1 MKVDS
6 ILFIP
11 QYYPPEIGAPQARI
25 HGIAKRLVGEGVK
38 VTVLTAFPNY
48 PEGRVQDAYRGR
60 LHMREQ
66 IDGVDVRRVPIY
78 PTKSAGLVKRLSNY
92 FSFVFT
98 SLFAGLFLVRRHQ
111 VLILE
116 SPPLFL
122 GLSGWLVSFFKRSW
136 FVMNI
141 SDLWPESV
149 VRMGV
154 VNNKLALGLARRL
167 ESFLYRRAHAVTG
180 QSSGICRG
188 VQSNHPAQN
197 IALIPNGCDCKLFS
211 PENANRSEAEQRGW
225 NDRFVVGY
233 AGLIGL
239 AQGINLYVESADRLR
254 DDDRFAFLVIG
265 DGPELESNRARAEEL
280 ELDNIVFLGSRPKV
294 QMPELVSS
302 FDCSIIPLKYF
313 IPGALPSKIYETMAC
328 RVPVVLAAE
337 GDPKDLV
344 ERADSG
350 IIVSY
355 DSVDTIVDALKQ
367 LADSEELR
375 ERLGNNGREFAK
387 KYHDRDSIAQQMLA
401 TLNAVVS
408 RDQTFFAESD
418 VAQGWRV

>member
-1 MKVDS
+1 MSQSV
-6 ILFIP
+6 LFVT

-25 HGIAKRLVGEGVK
+25 HGIAKRLVGKGMK

-48 PEGRVQDAYRGR
+48 PGGRIQDDYRGR
-60 LHMREQ
+60 LHMREV
-66 IDGVDVRRVPIY
+66 IDDVNVRRVPIY
-78 PTKSAGLVKRLSNY
+78 PTKSAGLVKRLTNY

-98 SLFAGLFLVRRHQ
+98 SLFAGLFLVRRHD

-122 GLSGWLVSFFKRSW
+122 GLSGWLISLLKRSR

-149 VRMGV
+149 VRIGV
-154 VNNKLALGLARRL
+154 VNNKTALWVARKL

-188 VQSNHPAQN
+188 VLENYPKQN
-197 IALIPNGCDCKLFS
+197 IALIPNGCDCSLFS
-211 PENANRSEAEQRGW
+211 PESANRSEIDQRGW
-225 NDRFVVGY
+225 SDRFVVGY

-239 AQGINLYVESADRLR
+239 AQGINLYVETAHLLK

-265 DGPELESNRARAEEL
+265 DGPELEANRERAEEL
-280 ELDNIVFLGSRPKV
+280 GLTNIAFPGSRPKT

-302 FDCSIIPLKYF
+302 FHCSIIPLKHY

-328 RVPVVLAAE
+328 QVPVVLAAE

-344 ERADSG
+344 ERAQSG

-355 DSVDTIVDALKQ
+355 DNVNTIVDALKK
-367 LADSEELR
+367 LVDSPDLGEQ
-375 ERLGNNGREFAK
+375 LGNNGRDFAR
-387 KYHDRDSIAQQMLA
+387 KYHDRDSIAQQMYLVL
-401 TLNAVVS
+401 TAVTE
-408 RDQTFFAESD
+408 RDQQFFRDSD
-418 VAQGWRV
+418 AATGWRL